1 MPGRRYDDTPLPDD
15 PGMIDHARPPMNQL
29 GIWLRHE
36 VLTPLGVSHRVNFE
50 NTVITV
56 ESVKD
61 FLAVAGEY
69 ARMIK
74 QSRVPLELGEEELN
88 FDVAHQGQSIRLRLA
103 GDSVDTLLRLAPKS
117 FPRNAAGALFF
128 DTTVPVDLQPVLRAL
143 AEAEA
148 GSPEPRPA

>member
-15 PGMIDHARPPMNQL
+15 PGMVDHPRPPMNQL
-29 GIWLRHE
+29 GVWLRRE

-56 ESVKD
+56 ESAKD

-69 ARMIK
+69 ARMI
-74 QSRVPLELGEEELN
+74 QQPRVSLQLGEEELG

-103 GDSVDTLLRLAPKS
+103 GDSVAALLQLAPQA
-117 FPRNAAGALFF
+117 FPRNAAGSLFF
-128 DTTVPVDLQPVLRAL
+128 DTTVTVDLQLVLRAL